1 MVEPVPYDVIV
12 APEGEPLVFAG
23 PPRQLTGRVELHNRS
38 DVDVV
43 LRDAILRDP
52 DKVFSMRPM
61 RQSISP
67 LVLKPYEERRL
78 LLTLVIDPTTPPGE
92 YRAEVELAGQ
102 CRTTVLHVSELLDI
116 TVRPPSIVLLN
127 RPDQPQRKRI
137 VVANDGNVAFA
148 IGHIGDVDLEDD
160 FLARH
165 TARVIVEPP
174 SQVGKQEF
182 EKPLVVL
189 LRIAHEGAYVE
200 AGMSVRKVGDEL
212 DLAPGETMPIDLDIT
227 LQKELRANS
236 RFRGRVPFGTRD
248 LEIIVVPSSEPRP
261 IEQIARRAA
270 TKRQGGRR

>member
-165 TARVIVEPP
+165 TARVVVEPP
-174 SQVGKQEF
+174 SQVGKQEV

-248 LEIIVVPSSEPRP
+248 LEIIVVPSSEPSPDR
-261 IEQIARRAA
+261 ADRKTGRYKKTRR
-270 TKRQGGRR
+270 

>member
-1 MVEPVPYDVIV
+1 M
-12 APEGEPLVFAG
+12 
-23 PPRQLTGRVELHNRS
+23 
-38 DVDVV
+38 
-43 LRDAILRDP
+43 
-52 DKVFSMRPM
+52 
-61 RQSISP
+61 
-67 LVLKPYEERRL
+67 LKPYEERRL

-165 TARVIVEPP
+165 TARVVVEPP
-174 SQVGKQEF
+174 SQVGKQEV

-212 DLAPGETMPIDLDIT
+212 NLAPGETMPIDLDIT